1 MGKVIERLTRSGIVH
16 FGLVNEKLFEI
27 SIDPFAA
34 ISVYTFVT
42 YLHHDHDGP
51 NNSFGVGQN

>member
-16 FGLVNEKLFEI
+16 FGLVNEKLSKI

-42 YLHHDHDGP
+42 YLHHLYMI
-51 NNSFGVGQN
+51 